1 MDKMEQES
9 SRIKIL
15 NTILLSLIIF
25 TFLVILT
32 VSISAKVK
40 SSPKHIEKLLQN
52 GTAVSLTPPVNTSEV
67 EYYEIGRI
75 RITTEKEEGAENSAV
90 LVISPWLAYP
100 KEDSVFYEEIARKV
114 PVVKGIMQS
123 YFSSKTKNELLKETE
138 EIIEKKLVAEINA
151 QFSLGKISDIYFT
164 DYIFLE

>member
-1 MDKMEQES
+1 MEQES
-9 SRIKIL
+9 PRIRIL
-15 NTILLSLIIF
+15 NAVLISLIII
-25 TFLVILT
+25 TFVIILV

-40 SSPKHIEKLLQN
+40 NSPKHIEKLLQT

-75 RITTEKEEGAENSAV
+75 RITTEKEAGSENSAV

-123 YFSSKTKNELLKETE
+123 YFSSKTKNELLQETE
-138 EIIEKKLVAEINA
+138 EVIEKKLVNEINA